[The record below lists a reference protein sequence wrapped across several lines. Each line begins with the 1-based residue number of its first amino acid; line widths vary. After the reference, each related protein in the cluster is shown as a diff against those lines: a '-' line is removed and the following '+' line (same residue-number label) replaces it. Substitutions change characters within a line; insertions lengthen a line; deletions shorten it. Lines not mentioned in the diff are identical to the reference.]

1 MSEDIQKS
9 LLKMMKHGERR
20 LEKSDIG
27 SEKDKVER
35 NLFFASVASGN
46 NRSVHSFL
54 LKGIDPNATNEEG
67 RSGLHI
73 AALSSHQDV
82 FGTLLTRGANSDQA
96 DKSGITPLMCA
107 AQSGS
112 VVIVD
117 QLLGRGADVTK
128 KTNDGL
134 SAVFYAL
141 FNGNTKIAKK
151 LEKQQS
157 CIHQLAEKPTAS
169 ILEKAVTKNWIK
181 VVRFMHERKCD
192 VSYRAKL
199 VLASQAG
206 LCGHTEMLQY
216 FPVKFDDKVD
226 EDGRSPLRCAV
237 QNGFYD
243 AVKYM
248 LDEGCDVNNNEECV
262 KIAIL
267 TGHLDILKLLREKGA
282 PLYEKD
288 EQGVTPI
295 QLALAQGTLDMLK
308 YLLDQGCSLEA
319 HEKMGNL
326 PIMAVSMRQTE
337 LPEVL
342 KFLSEKGLK
351 IDEQDP
357 NTGETALLAISQ
369 KGPIQAIEFL
379 IDQGCNL
386 SVKNQRDVTPA
397 LRAAHNKQEDIL
409 MLLGERGAELDI
421 PNRNG
426 ETAILCAARNK
437 SLSMVRFLAEKG
449 CKLDTRDILGHSIA
463 YYAVK
468 ENNVALLNFLQQR
481 RVSFDDPDN
490 KGMTPLIIAVK
501 CGAIDAIKLLTTRP
515 NLCTIDYKDR
525 AGRTALQHAVA
536 TGKLE
541 IIKYL
546 KEKNANVSTVDCA
559 GNTLLLEALKQKR
572 SYAVLEYLT
581 ETLECDIQATN
592 NEIKTAM
599 HYACMDKTNDA
610 LMHLLEAESPFDT
623 QDHDGMTPFMI
634 SSAQGSESL
643 VTVLK
648 SVGADVN
655 RRNHAGENA
664 VHLAVKSGN
673 LKVVQCFS
681 LFGCVMDQED
691 NCGITPL
698 MIACSKNE
706 LGMVRFLVKK
716 NRADVNAIAHN
727 GRTPAHFACQSGSLE
742 LLKLLH
748 SQGAE
753 LDNADNNGV
762 TPIFLAAANQNEA
775 FLVYLSNSGCQLA
788 AADMSLKTVLH
799 YAVEGKNEAAV
810 RSLLERDGIDPNAL
824 DDSGTSPVML
834 SVQLGSD
841 SILEALRKKGGRIDE
856 TFDQEWRSIAH
867 MACATGNLRLLHETK
882 GQVSLSSRTKSSE
895 NCLTIACANGHEEI
909 VNFLIQSKVHISYKN
924 SQGDNAL
931 IVAVKSSNLK
941 LVPVL
946 LKAGAKAQDTN
957 KEGNNAAH
965 VLCSKP
971 CTSKLDKVKRLK
983 METDEHLD
991 DLKRSIEKGLR
1002 GQDALKPKFLEVVSR
1017 TKELPDHLVKSKLP
1031 PGCVSKKLAIK
1042 CLSKF
1047 FESGTDVN
1055 AQNNEG
1061 KGALH
1066 FAAEVGSKEMIRF
1079 LLSKGAL
1086 IDLKDKHG
1094 ETPVFGAIRRG
1105 KEKVAELLLDR
1116 GASASSTNNNG
1127 LSVFSLAVAV
1137 NSVKVVE
1144 LLRQTEASLS
1154 IDHVVDELKLE
1165 DIFKFQNVKHLEFLL
1180 SRDFDGKKRENGMT
1194 ILHHLI
1200 LAGDIQLLR
1209 AVRRNPKCSFLKE
1222 IVNDQD
1228 ADGNS
1233 ALHLA
1238 LMTGRLDMAAVL
1250 SDLQCRTDLRNA
1262 RGHLPLHVAVSENKL
1277 SLVRWLFDHCK
1288 ISVRPDAEEPE
1299 GTQSPLHLSATMGN
1313 LLVFEYLQQKNFK
1326 PETVC
1331 SNKNNCAHYAAI
1343 HGNLHILEA
1352 IFGCPERENL
1362 LKEENCQNLTPL
1374 LCAILNGHE
1383 RVARF
1388 LYEKNP
1394 VMPPTAIN
1402 LLIQRGH
1409 QQMFDWVS
1417 KTERS
1422 RTALLSAVCSGNLH
1436 LIKKLIRDSTDWQ
1449 KNIDEDQHD
1458 SFAHVA
1464 ASFGHGHLLRF
1475 LNDKQVN
1482 LDLKNKNGDTPLLKC
1497 ASSGHL
1503 VLMKLLQEFN
1513 CIVEEKN
1520 EMDRSIVHLAS
1531 IGSDGKKG
1539 HLKVL
1544 KFASDQQLPL
1554 DEADSQGNT
1563 GLMYACRR
1571 GFKDIAEYL
1580 ASSQCDANKAN
1591 SKQLAAAHLAVLS
1604 GRSDILEVLYKHGAD
1619 LNAADANETTP
1630 LMIAAYRHHLDC
1642 MSFLVDRLDE
1652 AAICK
1657 QNKFGWT
1664 ALKIARRSGLPASAT
1679 SEMESILSRK
1689 VQLAPE
1695 GEDSKTIPEE
1705 EIVTDIDMNLSAH
1718 QQRQPLQVD
1727 KNLAVEEH
1735 PQELNNDEEDRPPN
1749 LVDTRCRK
1757 PKLVADLAAAIG
1769 TGDQQDG
1776 QNEPSAVDEDKDEEE
1791 ADSSSPRRQFPSV
1804 EQMSA
1809 MPVPGV
1815 PPELPNCVQQ

>member
-9 LLKMMKHGERR
+9 LLKMMKHSERR

-468 ENNVALLNFLQQR
+468 ENN
-481 RVSFDDPDN
+481 
-490 KGMTPLIIAVK
+490 
-501 CGAIDAIKLLTTRP
+501 
-515 NLCTIDYKDR
+515 
-525 AGRTALQHAVA
+525 
-536 TGKLE
+536 
-541 IIKYL
+541 
-546 KEKNANVSTVDCA
+546 
-559 GNTLLLEALKQKR
+559 
-572 SYAVLEYLT
+572 
-581 ETLECDIQATN
+581 ATN

-1402 LLIQRGH
+1402 LLVQRGH

-1417 KTERS
+1417 KTERPG
-1422 RTALLSAVCSGNLH
+1422 TALLSAVCSGNLH

-1449 KNIDEDQHD
+1449 KNIDEDQQD

-1531 IGSDGKKG
+1531 IGSDGRRG

-1591 SKQLAAAHLAVLS
+1591 SRKLTAVHLAVLS

-1619 LNAADANETTP
+1619 LNATDANETTP

-1664 ALKIARRSGLPASAT
+1664 ALKIARRSGLPACAT
-1679 SEMESILSRK
+1679 SEMESMLSRK
-1689 VQLAPE
+1689 IQLPPE
-1695 GEDSKTIPEE
+1695 SEHSKTIPEE

-1727 KNLAVEEH
+1727 KNLAVEEN
-1735 PQELNNDEEDRPPN
+1735 PQELNNDEEDRSSN

-1757 PKLVADLAAAIG
+1757 PKLVADLAVVSG

-1815 PPELPNCVQQ
+1815 PPELPNCAQQ

>member
-1 MSEDIQKS
+1 
-9 LLKMMKHGERR
+9 
-20 LEKSDIG
+20 
-27 SEKDKVER
+27 R

-437 SLSMVRFLAEKG
+437 SLSM
-449 CKLDTRDILGHSIA
+449 
-463 YYAVK
+463 
-468 ENNVALLNFLQQR
+468 QR

-546 KEKNANVSTVDCA
+546 KEKNAN
-559 GNTLLLEALKQKR
+559 
-572 SYAVLEYLT
+572 
-581 ETLECDIQATN
+581 ATN

-1388 LYEKNP
+1388 LYEKTP
-1394 VMPPTAIN
+1394 
-1402 LLIQRGH
+1402 
-1409 QQMFDWVS
+1409 
-1417 KTERS
+1417 
-1422 RTALLSAVCSGNLH
+1422 
-1436 LIKKLIRDSTDWQ
+1436 DSTDWQ